1 MGQENN
7 QETDWAKVIAD
18 AVAANTGGSSIPVGG
33 VSPASRTA
41 IGVKGTATY
50 NVSTGEKTGYTGY
63 TIPGSAQSPYGRSG
77 MRVSEPQYFSGD
89 EDMIGKMGRDSIA
102 NLQYQMVQNG
112 IMSSGYTPGVVDD
125 KTRSSFR
132 ELLGMANTMGTDYVT
147 ALGSVSQAR
156 QQAGVGNTGLRTY
169 QISNPDDLRVVFRKA
184 AQDLLGRNLDDG
196 DLNKLISTF
205 QAQEEQYSRKAQGGG
220 GVVTAAPNAQTFAQT
235 QIQKDFGEEVDTQ
248 KMDTLFSNI
257 DQMLSKGK

>member
-1 MGQENN
+1 MAPQENN
-7 QETDWAKVIAD
+7 QDNQPVDWNKIIEEKLAQSV
-18 AVAANTGGSSIPVGG
+18 GGSSV
-33 VSPASRTA
+33 VSPAQRSA
-41 IGVKGTATY
+41 IGVQGTRTY
-50 NVSTGEKTGYTGY
+50 NVTTGSPTGYMGY
-63 TIPGSAQSPYGRSG
+63 KIQMGASEGGR
-77 MRVSEPQYFSGD
+77 RYTYEREPQYFSGD
-89 EDMIGKMGRDSIA
+89 EDMIGKMGRENIA

-132 ELLGMANTMGTDYVT
+132 ELLGMANTMGTDYIT
-147 ALGSVSQAR
+147 ALGSVQQAR
-156 QQAGVGNTGLRTY
+156 QESGVAGGGLRTY
-169 QISNPDDLRVVFRKA
+169 QISNPDDLRAVFRKA
-184 AQDLLGRNLDDG
+184 AQDLLGRNLEDG

-205 QAQEEQYSRKAQGGG
+205 QAQEEQYSRAAQGGG
-220 GVVTAAPNAQTFAQT
+220 GVVTAAPSAQTFAQT